1 MKSFRGFH
9 VCAKR
14 KNDQN
19 ISKLRTFLL
28 IASKCFV
35 KVILDSFFKKKTLN
49 ILFSLSN
56 QWFPSRMYVAKCL
69 QIYRMDDTPLEAGLM
84 FTCKLKTD
92 TDFQGR
98 TVLVRQ
104 KENGGPT
111 KKKVCFTLDDN
122 K

>member
-1 MKSFRGFH
+1 
-9 VCAKR
+9 
-14 KNDQN
+14 
-19 ISKLRTFLL
+19 
-28 IASKCFV
+28 
-35 KVILDSFFKKKTLN
+35 
-49 ILFSLSN
+49 
-56 QWFPSRMYVAKCL
+56 
-69 QIYRMDDTPLEAGLM
+69 MDDTPLEAGLM

-98 TVLVRQ
+98 TALVRQ